1 MVRLGVVT
9 GGAAIMAMAS
19 VAASA
24 QTPPKAARPA
34 ITRALADSASG
45 WNAGDLD
52 RFMAVY
58 KRSPDIT
65 YISGGEVVRGFMAI
79 RARYAGR
86 FVAGGDKGRLAIDI
100 LDVRSTGPGYAYVIG
115 RYHLRRAASAE
126 LTGITT
132 LLFEHIGTGWLIIA
146 DHS

>member
-1 MVRLGVVT
+1 MVRLGMVT
-9 GGAAIMAMAS
+9 GGAFLTMAS
-19 VAASA
+19 VAALA
-24 QTPPKAARPA
+24 QTPAQAARPA
-34 ITRALADSASG
+34 ITRALADSAAG

-65 YISGGEVVRGFMAI
+65 YISGGEVVRGFDAI

-86 FVAGGDKGRLAIDI
+86 FAGSGDKGRLAIDI
-100 LDVRSTGPGYAYVIG
+100 LDVRPSGPGYVYAIG
-115 RYHLRRAASAE
+115 RYHLHRSAGAD
-126 LTGITT
+126 LSGITT
-132 LLFEHIGTGWLIIA
+132 LLFEHAGTGWLIIA

>member
-1 MVRLGVVT
+1 MVRSGMVT
-9 GGAAIMAMAS
+9 GGAAIVAMTS
-19 VAASA
+19 VAAVA
-24 QTPPKAARPA
+24 QTPAQAVRPA
-34 ITRALADSASG
+34 ITRALSDSAAG

-65 YISGGEVVRGFMAI
+65 YISGGEVVRGFAAI

-86 FVAGGDKGRLAIDI
+86 FAGRGDKGQLAIDI
-100 LDVRSTGPGYAYVIG
+100 LDARPAGTGYVYVIG
-115 RYHLRRAASAE
+115 RYHLHRSAGAD
-126 LTGITT
+126 LSGITT
-132 LLFEHIGTGWLIIA
+132 LLFEHVGTGWLIIA